1 MYRLFNN
8 YAIKKRKI
16 KDVLPISKEEEEEE
30 ENLLNLSRVIR
41 SVTRR
46 KVRDARKERE
56 DVSPALQWKKR
67 KKKKHETRYKQK
79 RSRHPMRL
87 S

>member
-16 KDVLPISKEEEEEE
+16 KDVSPISKEEEKE

-46 KVRDARKERE
+46 KVRDARKERD